1 MQTVTKISDKL
12 IVIACKVT
20 VVRFLQRL
28 AVMDDGRVSLYKS
41 KLVKGNVII
50 KIMMI
55 NVN

>member
-20 VVRFLQRL
+20 VVRFLQKL

>member
-1 MQTVTKISDKL
+1 MTKISDKL

-20 VVRFLQRL
+20 VVRFLQKL

-41 KLVKGNVII
+41 NLVKGNVII

>member
-20 VVRFLQRL
+20 VVRFLQKL

-41 KLVKGNVII
+41 NLVKGNVII